1 MVGPGAAS
9 NHPAEA
15 ERLLVSNPALP
26 ASWEVLAGS
35 SGEQPEKQ
43 AIAWEMTV
51 DSADSPRSDQCDP
64 NGLERVRI
72 WNDQGERWREPEVLQ
87 FVCTYSSPE
96 EARTSYSSV
105 SAFEAAGEN
114 YPNFDGQTPEAGL
127 RPSRWDPRSVKAQ
140 DAEVMC
146 AAGSPSGLC
155 SVWMY
160 RGLYDRHIVR
170 LLFRSSS
177 GGIRSD
183 DFLQLVQDVDEKV
196 NEASP

>member
-1 MVGPGAAS
+1 MS
-9 NHPAEA
+9 D
-15 ERLLVSNPALP
+15 PALP
-26 ASWEVLAGS
+26 ASWEMLTGA
-35 SGEQPEKQ
+35 SGERPEKQ

-51 DSADSPRSDQCDP
+51 DFADSPRSDQCGP

-72 WNDQGERWREPEVLQ
+72 WNDRGERWREPEVLQ

-96 EARTSYSSV
+96 EALTSYSSV
-105 SAFEAAGEN
+105 PAFAAAGED

-127 RPSRWDPRSVKAQ
+127 RPSGWDTQSVRAQ
-140 DAEVMC
+140 DADVLC

-160 RGLYDRHIVR
+160 RGLYGRHIVR
-170 LLFRSSS
+170 LIFRSSG

-183 DFLQLVQDVDEKV
+183 DFLQLVQDIDKKI
-196 NEASP
+196 NKAGP